1 MFRILTVAAAVALT
15 AYVAPA
21 HAQAPSVAV
30 SYADLDLTS
39 AEGHAVLNARID
51 RAARRV
57 CAAEDIR
64 NLEQMAA
71 AGLCYRTA
79 LAAAQPKLAAL
90 KSERTRAAG

>member
-1 MFRILTVAAAVALT
+1 MIRILTVAAAVALT

-21 HAQAPSVAV
+21 HAEAPSLAV

-39 AEGHAVLNARID
+39 SEGHAELNARID

-57 CAAEDIR
+57 CAAEDPR
-64 NLEQMAA
+64 NLRAVLA
-71 AGLCYRTA
+71 SNTCYRVA

-90 KSERTRAAG
+90 KSERARAAG

>member
-1 MFRILTVAAAVALT
+1 MIRILTIVAAMAIA
-15 AYVAPA
+15 AQVAPA
-21 HAQAPSVAV
+21 KAASLAV

-39 AEGHAVLNARID
+39 AEGHATLNARID

-57 CAAEDIR
+57 CAAEDPR
-64 NLEQMAA
+64 NLRAVMASNT
-71 AGLCYRTA
+71 CYRVA